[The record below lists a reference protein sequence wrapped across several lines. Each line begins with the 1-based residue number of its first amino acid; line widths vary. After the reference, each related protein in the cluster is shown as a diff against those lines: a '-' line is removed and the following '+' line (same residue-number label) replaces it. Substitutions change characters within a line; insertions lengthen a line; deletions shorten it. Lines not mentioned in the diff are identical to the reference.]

1 MLLAKV
7 NLTSIQKIGRTMY
20 RRHLFFISSL
30 GLASVL
36 IAVAQ
41 QPPRPRLHRVI
52 KKGNLQPIPADST
65 NPQTN
70 EVSIDIV
77 GNQRV
82 IQANGIPA
90 HKTGT
95 FPNRGNPNRISVQ
108 DHEYRIPANPKQA
121 TESTP
126 IQGEFGVAI
135 NGVPFDPG
143 AGEFYDGEPGW
154 QYEPLSGAIA
164 LGIDVSHA
172 HVQPNGKYHY
182 HGLPTGLLD
191 SVKLNSKQHSP
202 LIGWAADGFP
212 IYAVYGYSDPNDSK
226 SKVQKLSSSYQLKTG
241 SRPGGD
247 APAGIYDGTFVR
259 DYEYVPGSGD
269 LDECNGRQT
278 VTPEFPNGTYAYF
291 LTEQWPVIPRFWKGT
306 PSQDFQRGRAG
317 GGQLFPRG
325 LGERSAGRSP
335 MGQRPTGPN
344 GFGGSRDFGAP
355 GSRRPNGNQPF
366 GAPPKPGQILPDFV
380 KRSLNL
386 TDDQQQQ
393 IDKLQISVD
402 EQLREILTEEQIRRL
417 ENGAGLRSPRNPP
430 RF

>member
-36 IAVAQ
+36 IAVWQ
-41 QPPRPRLHRVI
+41 QPPRPRLHRV
-52 KKGNLQPIPADST
+52 KKEISNSIPADST

-226 SKVQKLSSSYQLKTG
+226 SKVQKLSSSYQLKTDHDQVVMPQRG
-241 SRPGGD
+241 SMMVP
-247 APAGIYDGTFVR
+247 FVR
-259 DYEYVPGSGD
+259 DYEYVPESGD

-278 VTPEFPNGTYAYF
+278 VTP
-291 LTEQWPVIPRFWKGT
+291 
-306 PSQDFQRGRAG
+306 
-317 GGQLFPRG
+317 
-325 LGERSAGRSP
+325 
-335 MGQRPTGPN
+335 
-344 GFGGSRDFGAP
+344 
-355 GSRRPNGNQPF
+355 
-366 GAPPKPGQILPDFV
+366 
-380 KRSLNL
+380 
-386 TDDQQQQ
+386 
-393 IDKLQISVD
+393 
-402 EQLREILTEEQIRRL
+402 
-417 ENGAGLRSPRNPP
+417 
-430 RF
+430 